1 MPVELKGSCHCGAV
15 AFTVQS
21 STPVPYQL
29 CVCSICRKVGGTGG
43 SVNLGAHAHTL
54 QITKGK
60 ADISCVILS
69 RRSYMSLTVKR
80 GNRIYK
86 AVLSGRGTPEER
98 RGSAERHFCSKCSAM
113 LWWWD
118 ENRCAANP
126 RLSTY
131 PTHTNFYLTCRPEY
145 LHPFA
150 SAIDEP
156 DLKAPEEMV
165 SSGPDLFT

>member
-21 STPVPYQL
+21 STPVPYAL

-60 ADISCVILS
+60 ENIS
-69 RRSYMSLTVKR
+69 
-80 GNRIYK
+80 IYK

-98 RGSAERHFCSKCSAM
+98 RASSERHFCSKCSAM
-113 LWWWD
+113 LWLWD
-118 ENRCAANP
+118 E
-126 RLSTY
+126 TW
-131 PTHTNFYLTCRPEY
+131 PEL

-156 DLKAPEEMV
+156 ELKAPEEMTV
-165 SSGPDLFT
+165 IMATSAPGYVRLPEDPKKVFKEYPDETLEDWHKRHGEYVE

>member
-29 CVCSICRKVGGTGG
+29 CMCSICRKVGGVGG
-43 SVNLGAHAHTL
+43 SINLGAHAHTL

-60 ADISCVILS
+60 ADIS
-69 RRSYMSLTVKR
+69 
-80 GNRIYK
+80 IYK
-86 AVLSGRGTPEER
+86 AVLNRDTPQEKR
-98 RGSAERHFCSKCSAM
+98 ASSERHFCSKCSAM
-113 LWWWD
+113 LWLWD
-118 ENRCAANP
+118 E
-126 RLSTY
+126 TW
-131 PTHTNFYLTCRPEY
+131 PEL

-156 DLKAPEEMV
+156 ELKPPEEMTV
-165 SSGPDLFT
+165 LMTGSAPAYVRLPEGNKKTYKAYPTASLEEWHKKHNEWVE

>member
-29 CVCSICRKVGGTGG
+29 CLCSICRKVGGTGG

-60 ADISCVILS
+60 ADIS
-69 RRSYMSLTVKR
+69 
-80 GNRIYK
+80 IYK
-86 AVLSGRGTPEER
+86 AVLSGRGTPEEKR
-98 RGSAERHFCSKCSAM
+98 ATSERHFCSKCSAM
-113 LWWWD
+113 LWLWTETW
-118 ENRCAANP
+118 
-126 RLSTY
+126 
-131 PTHTNFYLTCRPEY
+131 PEY

-156 DLKAPEEMV
+156 DLKAPEEMTV
-165 SSGPDLFT
+165 IMATSAPAYEYAKASLEDWHKKHGEYVE